1 MPFTVKSIN
10 RVVYVM
16 QGDKKVREVESRSAG
31 KKYIKFLTSGGC
43 FNGEIPNF
51 MFNGMG

>member
-1 MPFTVKSIN
+1 MIFTIESVEGSLWVMQRDKRVKKVKS
-10 RVVYVM
+10 
-16 QGDKKVREVESRSAG
+16 QSGG

-51 MFNGMG
+51 MFNGKG